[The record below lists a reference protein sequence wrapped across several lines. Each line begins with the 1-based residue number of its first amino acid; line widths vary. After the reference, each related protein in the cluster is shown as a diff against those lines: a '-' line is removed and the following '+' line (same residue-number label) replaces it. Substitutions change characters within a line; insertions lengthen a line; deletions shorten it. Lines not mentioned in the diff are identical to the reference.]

1 MGGGRVSGLGWV
13 GRDSL
18 FLGEGW
24 EVIGLMGIEVRVKG
38 VTGGERDCII
48 FCGVLFLYICMSPL
62 CGVMSEG
69 WLGRDGEGRIEG
81 E

>member
-24 EVIGLMGIEVRVKG
+24 EVIGLIGSVRGIAR
-38 VTGGERDCII
+38 
-48 FCGVLFLYICMSPL
+48 
-62 CGVMSEG
+62 
-69 WLGRDGEGRIEG
+69 
-81 E
+81 